1 MPPDE
6 FSLQGKVAMVTGG
19 SRGIG
24 KAIAAGFV
32 RHGASIALVSRKLP
46 DLEQAAAEI
55 GRPGCKVVPFAA
67 HVGKMEELGPL
78 VGRVHDEFGRIDVLV
93 NGAATNPTV
102 DPALDFTERAWDAIM
117 NLNLKG
123 LFFLSQ
129 AVARIMKDQGSGSI
143 INISSVEGVR
153 AGGLP
158 VYAISKAGVIHA
170 SRVIAHEWA
179 RYGIRVNV
187 LAPGMVKTRFS
198 EYLWNTPEIREPI
211 LAQTPMKRFAEPDEM
226 VGAALFLASDAST
239 FMTGQVVII
248 DGGLTL

>member
-6 FSLQGKVAMVTGG
+6 FSLEGRVAVVTGG

-32 RHGASIALVSRKLP
+32 RHGASVGLVSRKLP

-55 GRPGCKVVPFAA
+55 AAPGCKVLPLAA
-67 HVGKMEELGPL
+67 HVGKMEEIAPL
-78 VGRVHDEFGRIDVLV
+78 VERVQAEFGRIDVLV

-102 DPALDFTERAWDAIM
+102 DPALDVTERAWDAIM

-129 AVARIMKDQGSGSI
+129 AVARIMKDQGGGSI

-153 AGGLP
+153 TGGLP
-158 VYAISKAGVIHA
+158 AYAISKAGVIHA
-170 SRVIAHEWA
+170 TRVMAHEWA
-179 RYGIRVNV
+179 RYGIRVNC

-198 EYLWNTPEIREPI
+198 EYLWNTPQIREPI
-211 LAQTPMKRFAEPDEM
+211 LAQTPMKRFAEPEEM
-226 VGAALFLASDAST
+226 VGAALFLASGAST
-239 FMTGQVVII
+239 FMTGQVVTV